1 MIPATTIAPCD
12 SKRVLIVEDE
22 IALSRLYREVL
33 LAAGFEIETAADGAS
48 ALESIRRNDYDVVL
62 SDIAMPVMDGLELL
76 ARVREHDA
84 ALPVLLLTA
93 NPTLETA
100 VAAVDRHA
108 HRYLTKPV
116 AFETLVRAVDA
127 AIAERRALRRC
138 GCPRVIEP
146 GAEASFA
153 RALDGL
159 WLAYQPIVSWSEQR
173 VFAHEVLL
181 RSSEPGLTRP
191 DELLAV
197 AERLGRLDSVGRA
210 VRRRV
215 AAGAGAHTFF
225 VNLHPLDLTDEDLF
239 APGAPLSRLARHV
252 VLELT
257 ERAALDVVPDLQAR
271 IARLR
276 ALGFRIA
283 VDDLGAGYSGLSSL
297 VELEPEIVKADM
309 SLVRNVD
316 KEPLKRRLIAS
327 LVELC
332 RETGSRLVA
341 EGIETVAERDTL
353 LELGC
358 DLLQG
363 YLLGRPMRT
372 LSRLSLR

>member
-1 MIPATTIAPCD
+1 MIPAATPVATIDPCD
-12 SKRVLIVEDE
+12 HKRVLIVENE
-22 IALSRLYREVL
+22 IALSRLYRDVL
-33 LAAGFEIETAADGAS
+33 AAAGFAIETAADGAS

-100 VAAVDRHA
+100 VEAVEQHA

-116 AFETLVRAVDA
+116 PFATLVHAVDRAVAD
-127 AIAERRALRRC
+127 RRALRRC
-138 GCPRVIEP
+138 ACPPAIDRHT
-146 GAEASFA
+146 EASFA
-153 RALDGL
+153 RAIDGL
-159 WLAYQPIVSWSEQR
+159 WLAEQPIVSWSEQR
-173 VFAHEVLL
+173 IFAHEVLL

-191 DELLAV
+191 DQLLAV

-210 VRRRV
+210 VRRRAAV
-215 AAGAGAHTFF
+215 AAGTHTVF
-225 VNLHPLDLTDEDLF
+225 VNLHPLDLTDDELF
-239 APGAPLSRLARHV
+239 SPLAPLSRVARHV

-283 VDDLGAGYSGLSSL
+283 LDDLGAGYSGLSSL
-297 VELEPEIVKADM
+297 VALKPEIVKADM
-309 SLVRNVD
+309 SLVRNVHA
-316 KEPLKRRLIAS
+316 EPLKRRLVAS
-327 LVELC
+327 LVQLC
-332 RETGSRLVA
+332 RETGSLLVA
-341 EGIETVAERDTL
+341 EGVETVAERDAL
-353 LELGC
+353 LQLGG

-363 YLLGRPMRT
+363 YLFGRP
-372 LSRLSLR
+372 